1 MNRQD
6 ALVKCKAIRDY
17 LTNGN
22 PIWSKKE
29 VTEAMTMAI
38 EALEVMGNAPNTAQH
53 VGSVEKTRGEVC
65 EHDTDYEQAVMQL
78 EHDMLYEPTYNPED
92 GSM

>member
-6 ALVKCKAIRDY
+6 ALAKCKAIRDY

-29 VTEAMTMAI
+29 VTDAMTMAI
-38 EALEVMGNAPNTAQH
+38 EALSVDLVRCRECNYCYYADNRVSDERGYVCDYYHFETETNGYCH
-53 VGSVEKTRGEVC
+53 VGIRRKN
-65 EHDTDYEQAVMQL
+65 DD
-78 EHDMLYEPTYNPED
+78 
-92 GSM
+92 